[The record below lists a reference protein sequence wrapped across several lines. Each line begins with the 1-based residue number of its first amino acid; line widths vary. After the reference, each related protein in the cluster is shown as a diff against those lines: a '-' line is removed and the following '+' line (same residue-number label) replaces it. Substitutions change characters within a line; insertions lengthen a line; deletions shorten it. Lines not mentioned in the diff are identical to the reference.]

1 MAKDLASLL
10 GEGTRGIHKGED
22 PGSQLGILEGRG
34 LGHKKIHRNVILRG
48 LHSLELNSLDLETEE
63 IPQEISSLQ

>member
-34 LGHKKIHRNVILRG
+34 LGHKKIQQKC
-48 LHSLELNSLDLETEE
+48 NSKGIT
-63 IPQEISSLQ
+63 